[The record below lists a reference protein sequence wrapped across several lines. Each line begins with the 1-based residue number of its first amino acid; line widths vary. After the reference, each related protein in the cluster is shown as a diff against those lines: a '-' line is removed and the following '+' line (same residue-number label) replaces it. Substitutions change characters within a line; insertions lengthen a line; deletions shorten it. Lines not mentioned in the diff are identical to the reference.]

1 MSESSPPQSQPQPQP
16 QAQAQPQPQAQAQ
29 AQPQAQAFVGIDVS
43 KARLD
48 VYVDRAAG
56 GGGGGE
62 SFAADN
68 TTAGVAALA
77 ARLGPPAGVAL
88 VVIEATG
95 RYGRRAAADLAAAG
109 FAVAVVNPKRARDFA
124 RATGTLAKTD
134 AVDARTLAAY
144 GRAVG
149 PRPAAAPPPSADRRL
164 LDELVAR
171 RRQVVE
177 MLTMEH
183 NRLEALDEPTV
194 AKGIGKVV
202 RVLEQQREDLD
213 RQIARLI
220 ARDDD
225 WRGRAELLTSVPGV
239 GPGTAATLIAEL
251 PELGRVSREE
261 IAALAGLAPYAD
273 DSGQRTGRR
282 SCRGG
287 RAAVRAAL
295 YMAALVARTHNA
307 IIRAAA
313 ARWVAEGKPFKVV
326 MVACMRKL
334 LVTLNTM
341 VKNNQTWSPKCA
353 VENT

>member
-1 MSESSPPQSQPQPQP
+1 MSHAPSQPPP
-16 QAQAQPQPQAQAQ
+16 PP
-29 AQPQAQAFVGIDVS
+29 PPPPVFVGIDVS

-48 VYVDRAAG
+48 VYLDRAGA
-56 GGGGGE
+56 GE
-62 SFAADN
+62 SFAVDN
-68 TTAGVAALA
+68 AAAGVAGLI

-88 VVIEATG
+88 VVVEATG

-124 RATGTLAKTD
+124 RAAGTLAKTD
-134 AVDARTLAAY
+134 AADARTLAAY
-144 GRAVG
+144 GRAIG
-149 PRPAAAPPPSADRRL
+149 PAPTPAASADRRL

-177 MLTMEH
+177 MLTMER
-183 NRLEALDEPTV
+183 NRLEALDQPKV
-194 AKGIGKVV
+194 ARKIGKVV
-202 RVLEQQREDLD
+202 RVLDQQREDLD
-213 RQIARLI
+213 REIAALI
-220 ARDDD
+220 ERDDD
-225 WRGRAELLTSVPGV
+225 WRGRAELLTGVPGV
-239 GPGTAATLIAEL
+239 GPGTAATLIADL
-251 PELGRVSREE
+251 PELGRVTREE

-307 IIRAAA
+307 VIRA
-313 ARWVAEGKPFKVV
+313 VAERWTAAGKPFKVV
-326 MVACMRKL
+326 MTACMRKL
-334 LVTLNTM
+334 LVILNAM

-353 VENT
+353 AAGNA